1 MNLWEIAEEIERTFA
16 QAVDPETG
24 EINEEYMAKLDALEM
39 DRDRKIENVACFIK
53 NLRADAAAIKAEKD
67 ALQKRQKA
75 AESKAESLTRYLS
88 NFLNGEKYAS
98 PRAAITWRRSTRV
111 EFDSGKS
118 ALDIAKLAGI
128 QIPQDT
134 KVILCEQDK
143 VGKDYPFSI
152 EKLSPLLAFYT
163 EPDWQHACEKCL

>member
-24 EINEEYMAKLDALEM
+24 EINEEYMAQLDALEM

-111 EFDSGKS
+111 EFDPGKS
-118 ALDIAKLAGI
+118 ALDIDTHYLRLKDPELDKTKAAADLKAGI
-128 QIPQDT
+128 EIPGLHLEDT
-134 KVILCEQDK
+134 
-143 VGKDYPFSI
+143 
-152 EKLSPLLAFYT
+152 LSMT
-163 EPDWQHACEKCL
+163 IK